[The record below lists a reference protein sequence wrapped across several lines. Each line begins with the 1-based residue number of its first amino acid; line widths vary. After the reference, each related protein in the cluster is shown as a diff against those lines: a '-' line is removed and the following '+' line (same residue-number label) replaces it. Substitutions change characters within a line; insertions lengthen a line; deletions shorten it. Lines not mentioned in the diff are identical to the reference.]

1 MYRTEFWDN
10 VNFNDTRLLYTP
22 VISNKLKRYVEQ
34 LTTQNPDSINYASS
48 FLIDKV
54 LDYPDYL
61 KYFANYIALKYEPT
75 KSSIMDSEK
84 IYVHMI
90 QNYFTK
96 ERAFWS
102 DSMVVYGLHQ
112 RASEMAASLTGL
124 KGPNVTATDI
134 NGDLQSIYDMTSDYI
149 VVYLYNPTCEHCMEQ
164 TPKLVEMYDNLK
176 RKSIDVY
183 AIGVDTNDQEWRDY
197 VIKTNMKWTSVY
209 DPTNRAIYKKYYVD
223 ITPEV
228 YILNKDRTIIAKNI
242 QVEQIEEAIRLD
254 RAK

>member
-1 MYRTEFWDN
+1 
-10 VNFNDTRLLYTP
+10 
-22 VISNKLKRYVEQ
+22 
-34 LTTQNPDSINYASS
+34 
-48 FLIDKV
+48 
-54 LDYPDYL
+54 
-61 KYFANYIALKYEPT
+61 
-75 KSSIMDSEK
+75 
-84 IYVHMI
+84 MI

-102 DSMVVYGLHQ
+102 DSMVAYGLQQ

-124 KGPNVTATDI
+124 KGPNVTAKDI
-134 NGDLQSIYDMTSDYI
+134 NGNMQSIYDMTSDYI

-164 TPKLVEMYDNLK
+164 TPKLVEMYENLK
-176 RKSIDVY
+176 KKSIDVY
-183 AIGVDTNDQEWRDY
+183 AIGIDTNDQEWRDY
-197 VIKTNMKWTSVY
+197 VRKTKMKWTSVY